1 MIEPDD
7 QATDPERSHSS
18 RLGVL
23 LLDPGNVSSDVF
35 DGNGVF
41 DGETV
46 GLTFCTRSVD
56 EDSSIGSE
64 T

>member
-1 MIEPDD
+1 M
-7 QATDPERSHSS
+7 
-18 RLGVL
+18 
-23 LLDPGNVSSDVF
+23 LDPGNVSSDVF